1 MSDHRIKVD
10 VELDT
15 SKAKKQLDDLTK
27 QKQKVE
33 IDVDASKLKE
43 ASKEIEDIGKR
54 KQQKIQLDVNTSEL
68 DEAVKKINRL
78 KQGKIHI
85 KANVDGTKAVDN
97 MAKSYDTAKK
107 SAQGLGTSIK
117 ELAKLGLS
125 FQTIE
130 QSARAAVEAISDID
144 NAILDLQMATG
155 DSYSEVRNMVSGY
168 NDMAKSLGAI
178 TTEVTSGA
186 DTWLRSGKSL
196 AETNMLIKD
205 TMVLSKNAK
214 MTSEDS
220 SKVLTATLN
229 GFQLAADQASHV
241 NDILSSID
249 LESSSDAGGI
259 GTALTK
265 TASMAHNAG
274 LSLEKTA
281 ASIATIKEV
290 TQDSDESIGNAL
302 KSMLSRMNQ
311 IKAGKFIDAET
322 GEALNDTEKVL
333 KAVGINMRDVNG
345 QFLDAETII
354 DNVGKKWL
362 MFDRNTQKAIAT
374 AMGGTYQY
382 NKLISLFDNYNK
394 ALSLTETAQNSNGVA
409 MQKFNDAYLN
419 SLEAKKKSLQ
429 ASFESLSVNLISK
442 ESISGIMEATQ
453 SVIEFLDHTNLLKT
467 ALTGLAVGGAIK
479 GFTMLTTS
487 ITQAAMKMQNFSSA
501 MSLLKTGNIGTDGVK
516 QLTTLVDGLSQSQLK
531 AVLSSQN
538 LTNAQRMQILQST
551 GLSKAQAAAKL
562 STMGLATAEGA
573 ATATTVTFSGALK
586 GLWAT
591 LMTNPI
597 VLITTALTA
606 GISIWNAYQQSV
618 EETIQTAK
626 DASNAWKESTSSL
639 DEQISKYKELKAKL
653 ASGDLSEAEEY
664 NVKQQIL
671 EIQNQ
676 ITSQYPEQAAGVDL
690 VNGNLQT
697 QLGLL
702 QQIAVEN
709 AKSTL
714 NENRKEFHDVEKA
727 MTKKRH
733 YSLGD
738 TGVTNEIEGVG
749 KDIYDIAKEFEKQG
763 IVLQDTGMNTGIF
776 TISFDGDASKADQVI
791 NDFMNR
797 VSTLQSEY
805 EGQDFATE
813 QIESVLNYSGKALSA
828 NKEILDDYQESYQ
841 TFLQMDMVA
850 NEKLFSVDYDKSK
863 KSYGQLYE
871 DYADAV
877 EKYNEALSS
886 GDTSKI
892 EEAKTSFEGVQKAV
906 DSVVGSDNKYTSV
919 FEGVTDHLAK
929 ASIAANEFKKVLEKD
944 GTDEVL
950 KGFESSAK
958 TYANNIKR
966 LGLSDLD
973 FQIALDTE
981 GSQKGEV
988 AIQAL
993 TQAALDMGLIAGT
1006 SSEEVQPLLDVLV
1019 ELGVISTQ
1027 TGDNVEESAKSFEEL
1042 ANSTQTTLKTIS
1054 AVSEALEGQST
1065 GKSIDVE
1072 TFNSEELREYQSA
1085 LEYVNGT
1092 MRLNEERVA
1101 EITQAKAEE
1110 AVATNN
1116 ANKAQKQSEYL
1127 KNAGEI
1133 EQLREKLKSLN
1144 EGTDAYTQTKS
1155 ELDSLMSANSAIAA
1169 ECQQYDLLTS
1179 AIKEATGAYQN
1190 WLDKQDTTESGDMFD
1205 ASLDAMQAISD
1216 VADPNSEDYGRVGTK
1231 RYEAAVDFI
1240 VPESINHEDE
1250 QAVQNYMNSIG
1261 EYFNYDE
1268 NGQRVGMDVAQFCSN
1283 AVNAG
1288 LMNVETDVNGKEI
1301 FNLADGIKME
1311 DFEEKLNLSK
1321 SMVQAMFGEMEEFGG
1336 KFDWTDEAIQT
1347 VGDLGVK
1354 AYESANALQSL
1365 KENENLDIKM
1375 DVSGIE
1381 DIEGKIT
1388 TLDSTIAQMNEI
1400 KARPDVDAS
1409 SIENANN
1416 IIQYCIAQK
1425 QQLTNPV
1432 VMNVD
1437 TSQVEGEMATVLAKL
1452 QEFQTAKNELDMQ
1465 ASVGADTSEAQ
1476 AKVNSLASEIQAM
1489 QPTIQAKVSGSFDA
1503 SSIESIVASIGT
1515 ITPEMLVECGVN
1527 DTAIQNYTPENKD
1540 ATVTYHLNSTAVD
1553 NYNPSNLQRTVT
1565 YNVITNGSAPKV
1577 NGTAHV
1583 DGTVNL
1589 KARAGHAFAKGDWG
1603 VKKDERALVGEIG
1616 QELLVRGGKFTTI
1629 GDNGAEFVNL
1639 KRGDIIFNHLQ
1650 TRDLLSK
1657 GYVNSRAKVFMGG
1670 AYASGTAFA
1679 NGGFLPN
1686 PGNNYQYNGTN
1697 SSASNNLNSASN
1709 NLSKAA
1715 SDTSEAAE
1723 KLSEAVSGYT
1733 DWVDVLFKRLESQY
1747 DLLMSQMERIAH
1759 LPDKQQKLYEA
1770 MSKNSE
1776 LLNRT
1781 QQAIGTYQSHFDS
1794 IVQQSGINPL
1804 IVHQIQNG
1812 SMDISKYDDDT
1823 QKIISELQSYYD
1835 KLVDCNKQYD
1845 DLLNKQSELAQ
1856 TALDN
1861 IEDYIDMMTGIESS
1875 AVDYQEALRELA
1887 AAKGESA
1894 YSDNMYGSLQESIKN
1909 QQDVA
1914 GKLQSQVRLYQDEIN
1929 KLMENGSMAKWS
1941 TEWYE
1946 AQAALNG
1953 FKQEAA
1959 EAEKTLIDLKDQL
1972 QELNL
1977 LKLQQVIDELDR
1989 TAKRLENNSSLT
2001 ESKGEQISE
2010 KDLQSQLDNANAQ
2023 IQANYNKRQ
2032 ELLREQAKYDVGSEK
2047 YNEIAEEIEKLDDSI
2062 YDAMENIEELKNKIW
2077 EVRWEPFF
2085 DGQEA
2090 LDNLIKQ
2097 TDDLRGLLNSDAF
2110 VGKNGGL
2117 TLDGIANIALI
2128 NQGMIAA
2135 KQQIKNYN
2143 EALKKLD
2150 EDLKNGNISTSEYKE
2165 QQKEFMDGIANS
2177 VGVVEDYRDSIVD
2190 LYKQQLEAENDM
2202 AQKSIDKYSELLDIK
2217 KKNAEYSKNLRK
2229 QTKDINVLK
2238 TQIAALDSV
2247 NNEAA
2252 KAEKKRLEAQ
2262 LADAE
2267 SQLEDTRRDHEYDV
2281 RKNGYEGL
2289 SDDLNKELEDTLN
2302 DITYNSEKQE
2312 QVISNMLGKI
2322 VGMYDKAYDK
2332 IQQIINSTGFVPN
2345 GSLSNN
2351 IGSLGTSSGAQNQ
2364 FNNGITTAPNYR
2376 PDNFTNVNTGQIQNG
2391 TTQNNNDWIQGEISK
2406 NPDLSKRPVAEITLS
2421 PLTLSIQE
2429 GSTANISATIRPN
2442 DAKNKS
2448 LQWMSS
2454 NPDVAAVVNGTVRA
2468 IKTGSATISAI
2479 ATDGGGA
2486 TSSNS
2491 CAVTVTPKPEP
2502 PKPTPPQNKPNTGG
2516 GDGVPNV
2523 GDKVIFASGDYYY
2536 SSDGQSPAGNEMRGQ
2551 EVYITSV
2558 NNESWAQRK
2567 IHISRTPRFGERDLG
2582 WVSLDQLKGY
2592 ASGTKKIANAEEVA
2606 RVNEGNKR
2614 ELLIRYGSATGNAA
2628 VFHYG
2633 DSVVKADLANNIVEL
2648 AKNKD
2653 DIFQMLNRA
2662 DSHQQPT
2669 TINYDGRL
2677 VVQGDIDKDV
2687 FPGVKAMCKE
2697 SYKYTVKKLTQEAY
2711 RMGFREVL

>member
-68 DEAVKKINRL
+68 DEAVKKINHL

-130 QSARAAVEAISDID
+130 QSARAAVEAISDIY
-144 NAILDLQMATG
+144 NATLDLQMATG

-214 MTSEDS
+214 MSSEDS

-249 LESSSDAGGI
+249 MSSSSDAGGI

-394 ALSLTETAQNSNGVA
+394 VLSLTETAQNSNGVA
-409 MQKFNDAYLN
+409 LQKFNDAYLN

-919 FEGVTDHLAK
+919 FEGVTDQLAK
-929 ASIAANEFKKVLEKD
+929 ASIAANEFKKVLGKD

-1515 ITPEMLVECGVN
+1515 ITPEMLVKCGVN

-1589 KARAGHAFAKGDWG
+1589 KARAGHAFSQGDWG
-1603 VKKDERALVGEIG
+1603 IKKNERALVGEIG

-1670 AYASGTAFA
+1670 AYTSGTALA
-1679 NGGFLPN
+1679 NGSGGGSF
-1686 PGNNYQYNGTN
+1686 GVGG
-1697 SSASNNLNSASN
+1697 SGSKSGIAGVGSNLNSASN

-1759 LPDKQQKLYEA
+1759 LPHKQEKLYEA

-1776 LLNRT
+1776 LMSKT

-1812 SMDISKYDDDT
+1812 SMDISKYDQDT
-1823 QKIISELQSYYD
+1823 QKIISEAQSWYD

-1845 DLLNKQSELAQ
+1845 DLLNKQSEL
-1856 TALDN
+1856 TKKALEN

-1887 AAKGESA
+1887 SAKGESA
-1894 YSDNMYGSLQESIKN
+1894 YSDKMYGSLKESIKN

-1953 FKQEAA
+1953 FKEEAA
-1959 EAEKTLIDLKDQL
+1959 EAETTLIELQDQL
-1972 QELNL
+1972 RELDL
-1977 LKLQQVIDELDR
+1977 LKLQQAIDELDR
-1989 TAKRLENNSSLT
+1989 TAKRLENNTDLT

-2010 KDLQSQLDNANAQ
+2010 KDLQAQLNNANAQ

-2032 ELLREQAKYDVGSEK
+2032 ELLRDQAKYDVGSEK

-2062 YDAMENIEELKNKIW
+2062 YDAMKNIEDLKNKIW
-2077 EVRWEPFF
+2077 EVRWQPFF

-2090 LDNLIKQ
+2090 LGDLIDQ

-2150 EDLKNGNISTSEYKE
+2150 EDLKNGNISTEEFEE
-2165 QQKEFMDGIANS
+2165 QQKDFLDQISSS
-2177 VGVVEDYRDSIVD
+2177 VNIVEDYKDSIVD

-2238 TQIAALDSV
+2238 AQIAALDSV
-2247 NNEAA
+2247 NICRYLFNCGEVPTTLSCYNGTGNG
-2252 KAEKKRLEAQ
+2252 KREC
-2262 LADAE
+2262 
-2267 SQLEDTRRDHEYDV
+2267 
-2281 RKNGYEGL
+2281 
-2289 SDDLNKELEDTLN
+2289 
-2302 DITYNSEKQE
+2302 
-2312 QVISNMLGKI
+2312 
-2322 VGMYDKAYDK
+2322 
-2332 IQQIINSTGFVPN
+2332 
-2345 GSLSNN
+2345 
-2351 IGSLGTSSGAQNQ
+2351 GTS
-2364 FNNGITTAPNYR
+2364 
-2376 PDNFTNVNTGQIQNG
+2376 
-2391 TTQNNNDWIQGEISK
+2391 
-2406 NPDLSKRPVAEITLS
+2406 L
-2421 PLTLSIQE
+2421 
-2429 GSTANISATIRPN
+2429 
-2442 DAKNKS
+2442 
-2448 LQWMSS
+2448 
-2454 NPDVAAVVNGTVRA
+2454 
-2468 IKTGSATISAI
+2468 
-2479 ATDGGGA
+2479 
-2486 TSSNS
+2486 
-2491 CAVTVTPKPEP
+2491 
-2502 PKPTPPQNKPNTGG
+2502 
-2516 GDGVPNV
+2516 
-2523 GDKVIFASGDYYY
+2523 
-2536 SSDGQSPAGNEMRGQ
+2536 
-2551 EVYITSV
+2551 
-2558 NNESWAQRK
+2558 
-2567 IHISRTPRFGERDLG
+2567 
-2582 WVSLDQLKGY
+2582 
-2592 ASGTKKIANAEEVA
+2592 
-2606 RVNEGNKR
+2606 
-2614 ELLIRYGSATGNAA
+2614 
-2628 VFHYG
+2628 
-2633 DSVVKADLANNIVEL
+2633 
-2648 AKNKD
+2648 
-2653 DIFQMLNRA
+2653 
-2662 DSHQQPT
+2662 
-2669 TINYDGRL
+2669 
-2677 VVQGDIDKDV
+2677 
-2687 FPGVKAMCKE
+2687 
-2697 SYKYTVKKLTQEAY
+2697 
-2711 RMGFREVL
+2711 

>member
-27 QKQKVE
+27 QKQKVK
-33 IDVDASKLKE
+33 IDVDTSKLKE

-68 DEAVKKINRL
+68 NEAVKKINHL

-107 SAQGLGTSIK
+107 SVQGLGTSIK

-259 GTALTK
+259 GIALTK

-354 DNVGKKWL
+354 DDVGKKWL

-394 ALSLTETAQNSNGVA
+394 VLSLTETAQNSNGVA
-409 MQKFNDAYLN
+409 LQKFNDAYLN

-442 ESISGIMEATQ
+442 ESVSGILEASQ

-919 FEGVTDHLAK
+919 FEGVTDQLAK
-929 ASIAANEFKKVLEKD
+929 ASIAANEFKKVLGKD

-950 KGFESSAK
+950 KSFESSAK

-1515 ITPEMLVECGVN
+1515 ITPEMLVKCGVN

-1679 NGGFLPN
+1679 NGGFLPT

-1697 SSASNNLNSASN
+1697 SSTSNNLNSASN
-1709 NLSKAA
+1709 NL
-1715 SDTSEAAE
+1715 SEAAE

-1759 LPDKQQKLYEA
+1759 LPHKQEKLYEA

-1776 LLNRT
+1776 LMSKT

-1823 QKIISELQSYYD
+1823 QKIISEAQSWYD

-1845 DLLNKQSELAQ
+1845 DLLNKQSEL
-1856 TALDN
+1856 TKKALEN

-1894 YSDNMYGSLQESIKN
+1894 YSDKMYGSLKESIKN

-1953 FKQEAA
+1953 FKEEAA
-1959 EAEKTLIDLKDQL
+1959 EAETTLIELQDQL
-1972 QELNL
+1972 RELDL
-1977 LKLQQVIDELDR
+1977 LKLQQAIDELDR
-1989 TAKRLENNSSLT
+1989 TAKRLENNTDLT

-2010 KDLQSQLDNANAQ
+2010 KDLQAQLDNANAQ

-2032 ELLREQAKYDVGSEK
+2032 ELLRDQAKYDVGSEK

-2062 YDAMENIEELKNKIW
+2062 YDAMKNIEDLKNKIW

-2097 TDDLRGLLNSDAF
+2097 TDDLGGLLNSDAF

-2128 NQGMIAA
+2128 NQGMNAA

-2165 QQKEFMDGIANS
+2165 QQKEFLDQIATS
-2177 VGVVEDYRDSIVD
+2177 TGVVQDYKNSIVD

-2238 TQIAALDSV
+2238 AQIAALDSV

-2312 QVISNMLGKI
+2312 EVISNMLNN
-2322 VGMYDKAYDK
+2322 VVNNYQQAYDK

-2351 IGSLGTSSGAQNQ
+2351 IGSLGTISGAQNQ

-2376 PDNFTNVNTGQIQNG
+2376 PDNFTNVNTGQIQNEVS
-2391 TTQNNNDWIQGEISK
+2391 QNRNDWIQGNISQAP
-2406 NPDLSKRPVAEITLS
+2406 NTTDRPIAEIVLS
-2421 PLTLSIQE
+2421 PESLSIQE

-2448 LQWMSS
+2448 LKWICSDWS
-2454 NPDVAAVVNGTVRA
+2454 IASVGNGTVRG
-2468 IKTGSATISAI
+2468 IRPGTVTIRAMAS
-2479 ATDGGGA
+2479 DGIGA
-2486 TSSNS
+2486 SSTNS
-2491 CAVTVTPKPEP
+2491 CTVIITPKPEP
-2502 PKPTPPQNKPNTGG
+2502 PKPQPTLPQNNGG
-2516 GDGVPNV
+2516 GDGVPNI

-2536 SSDGQSPAGNEMRGQ
+2536 SSDGMNPAGNEMRGQ

-2558 NNESWAQRK
+2558 NNASWAQRK

-2653 DIFQMLNRA
+2653 DIFQTLNRTNL
-2662 DSHQQPT
+2662 HQQPT

-2687 FPGVKAMCKE
+2687 FPGVKAMCEE
-2697 SYKYTVKKLTQEAY
+2697 SYKYTTKKLTQEAG
-2711 RMGFREVL
+2711 RAGIHRTF

>member
-1 MSDHRIKVD
+1 MSDHKIKVD

-27 QKQKVE
+27 QKQKVK
-33 IDVDASKLKE
+33 IDVDASKLKA
-43 ASKEIEDIGKR
+43 ASKEIEDIGKNNN
-54 KQQKIQLDVNTSEL
+54 QKIKLDVNTSEL
-68 DEAVKKINRL
+68 DTAVKKINNL
-78 KQGKIHI
+78 KQSKINI
-85 KANVDGTKAVDN
+85 NANVEGTNSVDN

-130 QSARAAVEAISDID
+130 QSARAAVEAISEID
-144 NAILDLQMATG
+144 HAIIDLQMSTG

-214 MTSEDS
+214 MSSEDS

-333 KAVGINMRDVNG
+333 KEVGVNMRDANG
-345 QFLDAETII
+345 QFLDAETIL
-354 DNVGKKWL
+354 DDVGKKWL
-362 MFDRNTQKAIAT
+362 MFDKNAQKAIAT

-382 NKLISLFDNYNK
+382 NKLISLFDNYDK
-394 ALSLTETAQNSNGVA
+394 VLSLTETAQNSSGMA
-409 MQKFNDAYLN
+409 MKKFNDAYLN

-429 ASFESLSVNLISK
+429 ASFESLSMNLISK
-442 ESISGIMEATQ
+442 ESISGILEASQ
-453 SVIEFLDHTNLLKT
+453 SVVEFLDKTSLLKT

-487 ITQAAMKMQNFSSA
+487 ITQAAMKMQNFSNA

-551 GLSKAQAAAKL
+551 GLSEAQAAAKL

-586 GLWAT
+586 GLGAT
-591 LMTNPI
+591 LMSNPI

-606 GISIWNAYQQSV
+606 GISIWNAYRQSV
-618 EETIQTAK
+618 EETIQKAK

-653 ASGDLSEAEEY
+653 ASGDLTESEEY
-664 NVKQQIL
+664 SVKQQIL

-714 NENRKEFHDVEKA
+714 NENRKEFQDVEKA

-763 IVLQDTGMNTGIF
+763 ITLQDTGMNTGIF
-776 TISFDGDASKADQVI
+776 TISFDGDASKADKVI

-797 VSTLQSEY
+797 VSALQSEY
-805 EGQDFATE
+805 EGQDFATGK
-813 QIESVLNYSGKALSA
+813 IESVLNYSSKALSA
-828 NKEILDDYQESYQ
+828 NKKVLDDYQESYQ

-850 NEKLFSVDYDKSK
+850 NEKMFSVDYDKSK

-871 DYADAV
+871 DYAVAV

-892 EEAKTSFEGVQKAV
+892 EEAKTSFEGVQEAV
-906 DSVVGSDNKYTSV
+906 DSVVGSDNKYASV
-919 FEGVTDHLAK
+919 FDGVTDQLAK
-929 ASIAANEFKKVLEKD
+929 ASIAAREFKGILRND
-944 GTDEVL
+944 GTDDVI

-958 TYANNIKR
+958 AYANNIKR

-973 FQIALDTE
+973 FKIALDTE

-1006 SSEEVQPLLDVLV
+1006 SAEEIQPLLDVLV
-1019 ELGVISTQ
+1019 ELGVVTTQ
-1027 TGDNVEESAKSFEEL
+1027 TGENVEESAKSFEEL

-1054 AVSEALEGQST
+1054 AASEALSGQST
-1065 GKSIDVE
+1065 GKSIDIE
-1072 TFNSEELREYQSA
+1072 TFDSDELRDYQSA
-1085 LEYVNGT
+1085 LEYINGT
-1092 MRLNEERVA
+1092 MRLNEDRVI
-1101 EITQAKAEE
+1101 EITKAKAEE
-1110 AVATNN
+1110 AIATNN

-1144 EGTDAYTQTKS
+1144 EGTDDYNQTRT
-1155 ELDSLMSANSAIAA
+1155 ELDSLMSANSAIAT

-1190 WLDKQDTTESGDMFD
+1190 WLDKQSTTESGDMFD
-1205 ASLDAMQAISD
+1205 ASLDAMQAISN
-1216 VADPNSEDYGRVGTK
+1216 VTDPNSEDYGRVGTK

-1240 VPESINHEDE
+1240 VPESIDHEDE
-1250 QAVQNYMNSIG
+1250 QAVQSYMNSIG
-1261 EYFNYDE
+1261 GYFDYDE
-1268 NGQRVGMDVAQFCSN
+1268 NGQRVGMDIAQFCSN

-1288 LMNVETDVNGKEI
+1288 LMNVETDINGKEI

-1321 SMVQAMFGEMEEFGG
+1321 SMVQAIFGEMEEFGG
-1336 KFDWTDEAIQT
+1336 EFNWADEAVQT

-1437 TSQVEGEMATVLAKL
+1437 TSQVEGEIANVLAKL
-1452 QEFQTAKNELDMQ
+1452 QEFQNAKNELDMQ

-1503 SSIESIVASIGT
+1503 SSIESIVSSISA
-1515 ITPEMLVECGVN
+1515 ITPEMLVKCGVN

-1583 DGTVNL
+1583 EGTAQVHRGIH
-1589 KARAGHAFAKGDWG
+1589 KALANGEWG
-1603 VKKDERALVGEIG
+1603 VQNDEVALTGEIG
-1616 QELLVRGGKFTTI
+1616 RELVVSGNRWWTV
-1629 GDNGAEFVNL
+1629 GDRGAEFAHIPKNAIV
-1639 KRGDIIFNHLQ
+1639 FNHKQ
-1650 TRDLLSK
+1650 TEEIFK
-1657 GYVNSRAKVFMGG
+1657 NGYVTSNGG
-1670 AYASGTAFA
+1670 RGKAYASGTAYVTGSIGVNNA
-1679 NGGFLPN
+1679 NKNVAGLSN
-1686 PGNNYQYNGTN
+1686 IT
-1697 SSASNNLNSASN
+1697 SNNLNSASN
-1709 NLSKAA
+1709 NLAKAA

-1759 LPDKQQKLYEA
+1759 LPHKQEKLYEA

-1776 LLNRT
+1776 LMSKT
-1781 QQAIGTYQSHFDS
+1781 QQAIGTYQSHFNS
-1794 IVQQSGINPL
+1794 VVSQGGLNPL

-1812 SMDISKYDDDT
+1812 SMDISKYDQDT
-1823 QKIISELQSYYD
+1823 QKIISEAQSWYD

-1845 DLLNKQSELAQ
+1845 DLLNKQSEL
-1856 TALDN
+1856 TKKALEN

-1894 YSDNMYGSLQESIKN
+1894 YSDKMYGSLKESIKN

-1953 FKQEAA
+1953 FKEEAA
-1959 EAEKTLIDLKDQL
+1959 EAETTLIELQDQL
-1972 QELNL
+1972 RELDL
-1977 LKLQQVIDELDR
+1977 LKLQQAIDELDR
-1989 TAKRLENNSSLT
+1989 TAKRLENNTDLT

-2010 KDLQSQLDNANAQ
+2010 KDLQAQLDNANAQ

-2032 ELLREQAKYDVGSEK
+2032 ELLRDQAKYDVGSEK

-2062 YDAMENIEELKNKIW
+2062 YDAMKNIEDLKNKIW

-2150 EDLKNGNISTSEYKE
+2150 EDLKNGNISTEEFEE
-2165 QQKEFMDGIANS
+2165 QQKDFLDQISSS
-2177 VGVVEDYRDSIVD
+2177 VNIVEDYKDSIVD
-2190 LYKQQLEAENDM
+2190 LYKKQLEAENDM

-2238 TQIAALDSV
+2238 AQIAALDSV
-2247 NNEAA
+2247 NICRYLFNCGEVPTTLSCYNGTGNG
-2252 KAEKKRLEAQ
+2252 KREC
-2262 LADAE
+2262 
-2267 SQLEDTRRDHEYDV
+2267 
-2281 RKNGYEGL
+2281 
-2289 SDDLNKELEDTLN
+2289 
-2302 DITYNSEKQE
+2302 
-2312 QVISNMLGKI
+2312 
-2322 VGMYDKAYDK
+2322 
-2332 IQQIINSTGFVPN
+2332 
-2345 GSLSNN
+2345 
-2351 IGSLGTSSGAQNQ
+2351 GTS
-2364 FNNGITTAPNYR
+2364 
-2376 PDNFTNVNTGQIQNG
+2376 
-2391 TTQNNNDWIQGEISK
+2391 
-2406 NPDLSKRPVAEITLS
+2406 L
-2421 PLTLSIQE
+2421 
-2429 GSTANISATIRPN
+2429 
-2442 DAKNKS
+2442 
-2448 LQWMSS
+2448 
-2454 NPDVAAVVNGTVRA
+2454 
-2468 IKTGSATISAI
+2468 
-2479 ATDGGGA
+2479 
-2486 TSSNS
+2486 
-2491 CAVTVTPKPEP
+2491 
-2502 PKPTPPQNKPNTGG
+2502 
-2516 GDGVPNV
+2516 
-2523 GDKVIFASGDYYY
+2523 
-2536 SSDGQSPAGNEMRGQ
+2536 
-2551 EVYITSV
+2551 
-2558 NNESWAQRK
+2558 
-2567 IHISRTPRFGERDLG
+2567 
-2582 WVSLDQLKGY
+2582 
-2592 ASGTKKIANAEEVA
+2592 
-2606 RVNEGNKR
+2606 
-2614 ELLIRYGSATGNAA
+2614 
-2628 VFHYG
+2628 
-2633 DSVVKADLANNIVEL
+2633 
-2648 AKNKD
+2648 
-2653 DIFQMLNRA
+2653 
-2662 DSHQQPT
+2662 
-2669 TINYDGRL
+2669 
-2677 VVQGDIDKDV
+2677 
-2687 FPGVKAMCKE
+2687 
-2697 SYKYTVKKLTQEAY
+2697 
-2711 RMGFREVL
+2711 

>member
-68 DEAVKKINRL
+68 DEAVKKINHL

-214 MTSEDS
+214 MSSEDS

-354 DNVGKKWL
+354 DDVGKKWL
-362 MFDRNTQKAIAT
+362 MFDKNTQKAIAT
-374 AMGGTYQY
+374 AMGGAYQY

-394 ALSLTETAQNSNGVA
+394 VLSLTETAQNSNGVA

-453 SVIEFLDHTNLLKT
+453 SVVEFLDHTNLLKT
-467 ALTGLAVGGAIK
+467 ALTGLAVGGTIK

-501 MSLLKTGNIGTDGVK
+501 MNLLKTGNIGADGVK

-591 LMTNPI
+591 LMANPI

-606 GISIWNAYQQSV
+606 GISIWSAYQQSV

-714 NENRKEFHDVEKA
+714 NENRKEFQDVEKA

-919 FEGVTDHLAK
+919 FEGVTDQLAK
-929 ASIAANEFKKVLEKD
+929 ASIAANEFKKVLGKD

-1042 ANSTQTTLKTIS
+1042 ANSTQTTLKMIS

-1110 AVATNN
+1110 AIATNN
-1116 ANKAQKQSEYL
+1116 ANKSQKQSEYL

-1515 ITPEMLVECGVN
+1515 ITPEMLVKCGVN

-1589 KARAGHAFAKGDWG
+1589 KARAGHAFSQGDWG
-1603 VKKDERALVGEIG
+1603 IKKDEVALVGELG
-1616 QELLVRGGKFTTI
+1616 NELIVSGNRWWTV
-1629 GDNGAEFVNL
+1629 GDRGAEFANIP
-1639 KRGDIIFNHLQ
+1639 RGSIVFNHKQ
-1650 TRDLLSK
+1650 TEEIFK
-1657 GYVNSRAKVFMGG
+1657 NGYVTSNGG
-1670 AYASGTAFA
+1670 RGKAYASGNAYVTGSIGVSHA
-1679 NGGFLPN
+1679 NKN
-1686 PGNNYQYNGTN
+1686 AAI
-1697 SSASNNLNSASN
+1697 SSSTSNNLNSASN
-1709 NLSKAA
+1709 NL
-1715 SDTSEAAE
+1715 SEAAE

-1794 IVQQSGINPL
+1794 IVQQSGISPL

-1812 SMDISKYDDDT
+1812 SMDISKYDQDT
-1823 QKIISELQSYYD
+1823 QKIISEAQSWYD

-1845 DLLNKQSELAQ
+1845 DLLNKQSEL
-1856 TALDN
+1856 TKKALEN

-1894 YSDNMYGSLQESIKN
+1894 YSDKMYGSLKESIKN

-1953 FKQEAA
+1953 FKEEAA
-1959 EAEKTLIDLKDQL
+1959 EAETTLIELQDQL
-1972 QELNL
+1972 RELDL
-1977 LKLQQVIDELDR
+1977 LKLQQAIDELDR
-1989 TAKRLENNSSLT
+1989 TAKRLENNTDLT

-2010 KDLQSQLDNANAQ
+2010 KDLQAQLDNANAQ

-2032 ELLREQAKYDVGSEK
+2032 ELLRDQAKYDVGSEK

-2062 YDAMENIEELKNKIW
+2062 YDAMENIEDLKNKIW
-2077 EVRWEPFF
+2077 EVRWQPFF

-2090 LDNLIKQ
+2090 LGDLIDQ

-2110 VGKNGGL
+2110 VGENGGL
-2117 TLDGIANIALI
+2117 TLDGIANLALI
-2128 NQGMIAA
+2128 SQGMNAA

-2165 QQKEFMDGIANS
+2165 QQKDFLDQISSS
-2177 VGVVEDYRDSIVD
+2177 VGVVEDYKDSIVD
-2190 LYKQQLEAENDM
+2190 LYTKMLEQENEV
-2202 AQKSIDKYSELLDIK
+2202 AQKSIDKQKELLDIK
-2217 KKNAEYSKNLRK
+2217 KKNADYNKTLRK
-2229 QTKDINVLK
+2229 QARDVNTLK
-2238 TQIAALDSV
+2238 AQIAALEGT
-2247 NNEAA
+2247 NNASA
-2252 KAEKKRLEAQ
+2252 QAELKRLKAQ
-2262 LADAE
+2262 LRDAE
-2267 SQLEDTRRDHEYDV
+2267 EEMQDTRDDHEYDV
-2281 RKNGYEGL
+2281 RQNGLDGL
-2289 SDDLNKELEDTLN
+2289 SEDLDKQLEETLYDVTHN
-2302 DITYNSEKQE
+2302 AEKQE
-2312 QVISNMLGKI
+2312 EVISGMLNCV
-2322 VGMYDKAYDK
+2322 VGNYQQAYDK

-2345 GSLSNN
+2345 KDLSNN
-2351 IGSLGTSSGAQNQ
+2351 IGNLGTSNGAQDQVDNSM
-2364 FNNGITTAPNYR
+2364 TTAPNYR
-2376 PDNFTNVNTGQIQNG
+2376 PDDFTNVNTGQIQNG

-2406 NPDLSKRPVAEITLS
+2406 NPDLSNRPVAEIVLS
-2421 PLTLSIQE
+2421 PGTLSIQE
-2429 GSTANISATIRPN
+2429 GSTGTVSATIRPN

-2448 LQWMSS
+2448 LQWVSS
-2454 NPDVAAVVNGTVRA
+2454 NPDVATVANGTVHA
-2468 IKTGSATISAI
+2468 IKTGSTTISAI

-2486 TSSNS
+2486 TSTNS

-2502 PKPTPPQNKPNTGG
+2502 PKPTTPPPSNNGG

-2558 NNESWAQRK
+2558 NNANWAQK
-2567 IHISRTPRFGERDLG
+2567 KYHISRTPRFGERDLG
-2582 WVSLDQLKGY
+2582 WVSLDQLRGY

-2653 DIFQMLNRA
+2653 DIFQTLNRTN
-2662 DSHQQPT
+2662 SYQQPT

-2687 FPGVKAMCKE
+2687 FPGVKAMCEE
-2697 SYKYTVKKLTQEAY
+2697 SYKYTTKKLTQEAG
-2711 RMGFREVL
+2711 RAGIHRTF

>member
-1 MSDHRIKVD
+1 MSDHKIKID

-27 QKQKVE
+27 QKQKVK
-33 IDVDASKLKE
+33 IDVDASKLKA
-43 ASKEIEDIGKR
+43 ASKEIEDIGKNNN
-54 KQQKIQLDVNTSEL
+54 QKIKLDVNTSEL
-68 DEAVKKINRL
+68 DTAAKKINNL
-78 KQGKIHI
+78 KQSKINI
-85 KANVDGTKAVDN
+85 NANVEGTNSVDN

-107 SAQGLGTSIK
+107 SAQGLGTSIR

-214 MTSEDS
+214 MASEDS

-290 TQDSDESIGNAL
+290 TQDSDESIGTSF
-302 KSMLSRMNQ
+302 KSLLSRMNQ

-354 DNVGKKWL
+354 DDVGKKWL
-362 MFDRNTQKAIAT
+362 MFDKNTQKAIAT
-374 AMGGTYQY
+374 AMGGAYQY

-394 ALSLTETAQNSNGVA
+394 VLSLTETAQNSNGVA

-453 SVIEFLDHTNLLKT
+453 SVVEFLDNTNLLKT

-487 ITQAAMKMQNFSSA
+487 ITQAAMKMQNFSNA

-591 LMTNPI
+591 LMANPI

-639 DEQISKYKELKAKL
+639 DEQISKYKELKEKL
-653 ASGDLSEAEEY
+653 ASGDLTESEEY
-664 NVKQQIL
+664 SVKQQIL

-714 NENRKEFHDVEKA
+714 NENRKEFQDVEKA

-738 TGVTNEIEGVG
+738 TGITNEIDGVG

-763 IVLQDTGMNTGIF
+763 ITLQDTGMNTGIF
-776 TISFDGDASKADQVI
+776 TISFDGDASKADKVI

-797 VSTLQSEY
+797 VSALQSEY
-805 EGQDFATE
+805 EGQDFATGK
-813 QIESVLNYSGKALSA
+813 IESVLNYSSKALSA
-828 NKEILDDYQESYQ
+828 NKKVLDDYQESYQ

-850 NEKLFSVDYDKSK
+850 SEKMFSVDYDKSK

-919 FEGVTDHLAK
+919 FEGVTDQLAK
-929 ASIAANEFKKVLEKD
+929 ASIAANEFKEILGKD

-1006 SSEEVQPLLDVLV
+1006 SAEEIQPLLDVLV
-1019 ELGVISTQ
+1019 ELGVVTTQ
-1027 TGDNVEESAKSFEEL
+1027 TGENVEESAKSFEEL

-1054 AVSEALEGQST
+1054 AASEALSGQST
-1065 GKSIDVE
+1065 GKSIDIE
-1072 TFNSEELREYQSA
+1072 TFDSDELRDYQSA
-1085 LEYVNGT
+1085 LEYINGT
-1092 MRLNEERVA
+1092 MRLNEDRVI
-1101 EITQAKAEE
+1101 EITKAKAEE
-1110 AVATNN
+1110 AIATNN

-1144 EGTDAYTQTKS
+1144 EGTDDYNQTRT

-1336 KFDWTDEAIQT
+1336 EFNWADEAVQT

-1381 DIEGKIT
+1381 GIEDKIT

-1432 VMNVD
+1432 IMNVD
-1437 TSQVEGEMATVLAKL
+1437 TSQVEGEIATVLAKL

-1476 AKVNSLASEIQAM
+1476 AKVNALASEIQAM

-1503 SSIESIVASIGT
+1503 SSVESIVSSIGT
-1515 ITPEMLVECGVN
+1515 ITPEMLVKCGVN

-1583 DGTVNL
+1583 EGTAQVHRGIH
-1589 KARAGHAFAKGDWG
+1589 KALANGEWG
-1603 VKKDERALVGEIG
+1603 VQNDEVALTGEIG
-1616 QELLVRGGKFTTI
+1616 RELVVSGNRWWTV
-1629 GDNGAEFVNL
+1629 GDRGAEFAHIPKNAIV
-1639 KRGDIIFNHLQ
+1639 FNHKQ
-1650 TRDLLSK
+1650 TEEIFK
-1657 GYVNSRAKVFMGG
+1657 NGYVTSNGG
-1670 AYASGTAFA
+1670 RGKAYASGIAYVTGSIGVNNA
-1679 NGGFLPN
+1679 NKNVAGLSN
-1686 PGNNYQYNGTN
+1686 TT
-1697 SSASNNLNSASN
+1697 SNNLNSASN
-1709 NLSKAA
+1709 SLAQAASDTSQAA

-1723 KLSEAVSGYT
+1723 KLSEALSGYT
-1733 DWVDVLFKRLESQY
+1733 DWVEVLFQRLESQY

-1759 LPDKQQKLYEA
+1759 LPDKQEKLYEA

-1776 LLNRT
+1776 LMNKT

-1804 IVHQIQNG
+1804 ILHQIQNG

-1914 GKLQSQVRLYQDEIN
+1914 GKLQSQIKSYQDEIN
-1929 KLMENGSMAKWS
+1929 KLMTNGYMAEYS
-1941 TEWYE
+1941 TEWFE

-1953 FKQEAA
+1953 FRQEAA

-1989 TAKRLENNSSLT
+1989 TAKRLENNTSLT
-2001 ESKGEQISE
+2001 ESKGEQVSE
-2010 KDLQSQLDNANAQ
+2010 EELQKQIDNANAQ
-2023 IQANYNKRQ
+2023 IQANYNKRN
-2032 ELLREQAKYDVGSEK
+2032 ELFKEQAKYDVGSEK

-2062 YDAMENIEELKNKIW
+2062 YDAMENIEDLKNKIW
-2077 EVRWEPFF
+2077 EVRWQPFF

-2128 NQGMIAA
+2128 NQGMVAA

-2165 QQKEFMDGIANS
+2165 QQKEFLDQIATS
-2177 VGVVEDYRDSIVD
+2177 TGVVQDYKNSIVD

-2238 TQIAALDSV
+2238 AQIAALDSV
-2247 NNEAA
+2247 NICRYLFNCG
-2252 KAEKKRLEAQ
+2252 KVPTTLSCYNGTGNGKREC
-2262 LADAE
+2262 
-2267 SQLEDTRRDHEYDV
+2267 
-2281 RKNGYEGL
+2281 
-2289 SDDLNKELEDTLN
+2289 
-2302 DITYNSEKQE
+2302 
-2312 QVISNMLGKI
+2312 
-2322 VGMYDKAYDK
+2322 
-2332 IQQIINSTGFVPN
+2332 
-2345 GSLSNN
+2345 
-2351 IGSLGTSSGAQNQ
+2351 GTS
-2364 FNNGITTAPNYR
+2364 
-2376 PDNFTNVNTGQIQNG
+2376 
-2391 TTQNNNDWIQGEISK
+2391 
-2406 NPDLSKRPVAEITLS
+2406 L
-2421 PLTLSIQE
+2421 
-2429 GSTANISATIRPN
+2429 
-2442 DAKNKS
+2442 
-2448 LQWMSS
+2448 
-2454 NPDVAAVVNGTVRA
+2454 
-2468 IKTGSATISAI
+2468 
-2479 ATDGGGA
+2479 
-2486 TSSNS
+2486 
-2491 CAVTVTPKPEP
+2491 
-2502 PKPTPPQNKPNTGG
+2502 
-2516 GDGVPNV
+2516 
-2523 GDKVIFASGDYYY
+2523 
-2536 SSDGQSPAGNEMRGQ
+2536 
-2551 EVYITSV
+2551 
-2558 NNESWAQRK
+2558 
-2567 IHISRTPRFGERDLG
+2567 
-2582 WVSLDQLKGY
+2582 
-2592 ASGTKKIANAEEVA
+2592 
-2606 RVNEGNKR
+2606 
-2614 ELLIRYGSATGNAA
+2614 
-2628 VFHYG
+2628 
-2633 DSVVKADLANNIVEL
+2633 
-2648 AKNKD
+2648 
-2653 DIFQMLNRA
+2653 
-2662 DSHQQPT
+2662 
-2669 TINYDGRL
+2669 
-2677 VVQGDIDKDV
+2677 
-2687 FPGVKAMCKE
+2687 
-2697 SYKYTVKKLTQEAY
+2697 
-2711 RMGFREVL
+2711 